1 MKTYK
6 IEYGNK
12 RESFV
17 KYYKTLKE
25 AEEEFV
31 KIQKILFRKT
41 EDPDRLKRIIREG
54 TYVKLYSKK
63 VGLWTLEES
72 MDSTK
77 VLEDSKENEMTNTNK
92 ANLKKMINKSNYTEI
107 LEFLQ
112 ELLDE
117 EQEKYDNLSESAQ
130 ESEYGE
136 KLAGNIEKLEEAVD
150 AFENLDSCVS
160 ELNDQVGLK
169 LYE

>member
-77 VLEDSKENEMTNTNK
+77 VLEDSKKNEMTNTNK
-92 ANLKKMINKSNYTEI
+92 TNLKKMINKSNYTEI

-136 KLAGNIEKLEEAVD
+136 KLAGNIEKLKEAVD